1 MLRKTTFPAAVAC
14 LVIAACTD
22 GNVPIGIDSADQSQA
37 EGREFAHRLYAIG
50 TSISAGT
57 CSDGNVGSCQEMS
70 YVAQMIR
77 MMHREPILP
86 LIAAAGCRAP
96 LAAPLISFRRTSGE
110 SVSVPDANIMCSPN
124 QPGVVHPTQN
134 LAVPGALTSDALN
147 TRPEDRTD
155 SYSSQLYR
163 RFLPEGSSQ
172 VTALVSQ
179 NPKFVIVEL
188 GANEILGVRTGVV
201 IAGVTFVPFQVWA
214 PTYNQVLDRVASVS
228 RMALLVGMN
237 RDVSSLSSLRRGSE
251 LWADRAAFLAAFNV
265 DVNANCDNSAN
276 LLFVPIVV
284 PTAVATGLGRRA
296 AGLPPHVLSCAEGA
310 FNVQDFVLTPAEAA
324 IVNTQLVQMSD
335 HVRGQAAARGYA
347 FMDLEELYGLAKP
360 PFSVVAV
367 MTTASPHGPNLSLDG
382 LHPSAAGQTIL
393 ARAALRAIDAQYAIG
408 ADGLALGISTSPF
421 RKP

>member
-1 MLRKTTFPAAVAC
+1 
-14 LVIAACTD
+14 
-22 GNVPIGIDSADQSQA
+22 
-37 EGREFAHRLYAIG
+37 
-50 TSISAGT
+50 
-57 CSDGNVGSCQEMS
+57 
-70 YVAQMIR
+70 
-77 MMHREPILP
+77 
-86 LIAAAGCRAP
+86 
-96 LAAPLISFRRTSGE
+96 
-110 SVSVPDANIMCSPN
+110 
-124 QPGVVHPTQN
+124 
-134 LAVPGALTSDALN
+134 
-147 TRPEDRTD
+147 
-155 SYSSQLYR
+155 
-163 RFLPEGSSQ
+163 
-172 VTALVSQ
+172 VTALVCQ

-284 PTAVATGLGRRA
+284 PTAVANGLGRRA